1 MASDPALAA
10 DVFARC
16 CESRRTMLDI
26 TGRWGILVL
35 VALGDGTHRF
45 GELRRRIDGVSERM
59 LSQTLQQLERD
70 GFVARDVRATVPPHV
85 EYRLTELGSRFS
97 QHLRGLIELVQD
109 AMPEVIAA
117 QERYDRAH

>member
-16 CESRRTMLDI
+16 CESRRTMLEI
-26 TGRWGILVL
+26 TGTWGTLVL

-70 GFVARDVRATVPPHV
+70 ESRHHLGDRGRHEPPV
-85 EYRLTELGSRFS
+85 RLT
-97 QHLRGLIELVQD
+97 LV
-109 AMPEVIAA
+109 
-117 QERYDRAH
+117 

>member
-1 MASDPALAA
+1 MTPDPVLAA

-70 GFVARDVRATVPPHV
+70 GFVARTVQATVPPHV
-85 EYRLTELGSRFS
+85 EYSLTELGAKFAR
-97 QHLRGLIELVQD
+97 HLGGLIELVQES
-109 AMPEVIAA
+109 MPEVIAA
-117 QERYDRAH
+117 QTHYDSAH